1 MYKYFEV
8 NGGNELTGNI
18 RINGAKNS
26 SLPIIIAS
34 IIIDGKIHLEDVPN
48 IEDVNIIMSILARMG
63 SSVSF
68 VENEDHSE
76 VVIDNTNVE
85 YKELLYGDVSKLRAS
100 YYFIGALVGKYNK
113 AKILLPGGC
122 YLGER
127 PIDLHI
133 KGLETLGCT
142 VKIGKSGNDDLL
154 EVYAPNGLKGSSI
167 FLDFPSVGA
176 TINLMLAAVQAE
188 GTTTIENAAKEPE
201 IVDVS
206 TFLRSC
212 GANIK
217 GAGTDII
224 KITGTKKFKSTLHQ
238 IIPDRIEA
246 GTYIMIGSLLGRD
259 LTISNIIP
267 EHLESLFA
275 KMKEIGLNFEVGVDN
290 VHISKSHKEL
300 NEVNV
305 KTGVYPSF
313 PTDLQQ
319 IMTTLLTQVNG
330 ESTVEDIIYVDRF
343 RNCEYLNDMGGDI
356 IVEKKDKS
364 GIAII
369 KGKTPLIS
377 AEVIATDLRAG
388 ASLIFAGLLAKGT
401 TTILDV
407 DHILRGY
414 NSIDQKLNKVG
425 ADINLIQK
433 ES

>member
-1 MYKYFEV
+1 MYRYFEV
-8 NGGNELTGNI
+8 TGGNELSGNI

-34 IIIDGKIHLEDVPN
+34 IIINGKVHLEDVPN

-68 VENEDHSE
+68 VENDDNSE
-76 VVIDNTNVE
+76 LVIDNTNVE

-154 EVYAPNGLKGSSI
+154 EVEAPNGLKGSSI

-217 GAGTDII
+217 GAGTGII
-224 KITGTKKFKSTLHQ
+224 KITGTKNFKSTLHQ

-246 GTYIMIGSLLGRD
+246 GTYIMIGSLLGND

-290 VHISKSHKEL
+290 VHISKVDKEL
-300 NEVNV
+300 NAVNV

-319 IMTTLLTQVNG
+319 IMTTLLTQVKG
-330 ESTVEDIIYVDRF
+330 QSTVEDIIYVDRF

-356 IVEKKDKS
+356 TVEKKDKS

-369 KGKTPLIS
+369 RGKTPLTS

-388 ASLIFAGLLAKGT
+388 ASLIFAGLLAEGT

-425 ADINLIQK
+425 ANINLIQK